1 MRDPIDHIL
10 HQVNPIQGFVQLHVK
25 GRPDRALFLVTPD
38 VQVASGQAVDQ
49 PRASVKTKDDGLLSV
64 RSTKDEATEPEG
76 FSQKRL
82 TLLTECGT
90 GLPIG
95 SPVSIHPHSASG
107 ISGEMPNK
115 MTVSGRVAVVA

>member
-1 MRDPIDHIL
+1 MRDPINHIL
-10 HQVNPIQGFVQLHVK
+10 HQVNPIQVILELHVK

-49 PRASVKTKDDGLLSV
+49 PRASVKTKDDGLLYA
-64 RSTKDEATEPEG
+64 RSIKDEATEPEG

-107 ISGEMPNK
+107 ISGRCPIK
-115 MTVSGRVAVVA
+115 